1 MEALMI
7 FTGEITKL
15 LLAVLVGGLI
25 GAEREFR
32 HRAAGFRTIIFICL
46 GSTLFTMFSLE
57 LGGEA
62 SPVRIAAH
70 MVTGV
75 GFLCAGVIMEEKE
88 RIVGLTTAA
97 TIWFTAA
104 MGMGIG
110 GGQYAV
116 VAASMVGAMV
126 ILWVFPRFEKWIYN
140 VRERRTY
147 KIVSEINP
155 DKLQDLETIFRE
167 CGLIVKGHKLNKKN
181 GEVICTI
188 DAYGAPEHHERVME
202 KLITKNEVKEFKY

>member
-1 MEALMI
+1 MNPVSEELI
-7 FTGEITKL
+7 KI
-15 LLAVLVGGLI
+15 LLAVLIGGII

-57 LGGEA
+57 LGGDT

-75 GFLCAGVIMEEKE
+75 GFLCAGVIMDEGS
-88 RIVGLTTAA
+88 RVVGLTTAS

-110 GGQYAV
+110 GGQYML
-116 VAASMVGAMV
+116 VAFAIFCALIV
-126 ILWVFPRFEKWIYN
+126 LWIFPRLEEWIYN
-140 VRERRTY
+140 VREGRTCEMVTDIGGY
-147 KIVSEINP
+147 RLDE
-155 DKLQDLETIFRE
+155 LEQTFAQ
-167 CGLIVKGHKLNKKN
+167 CGLQVKKHKQLKSG
-181 GEVICTI
+181 GEMTYVVEAFGSPDC
-188 DAYGAPEHHERVME
+188 HESLME
-202 KLITKNEVKEFKY
+202 ELVANTEVKAFRY

>member
-1 MEALMI
+1 MVLPE
-7 FTGEITKL
+7 EILKL
-15 LLAVLVGGLI
+15 SLAILVGGLI

-57 LGGEA
+57 LGGDT

-75 GFLCAGVIMEEKE
+75 GFLCAGVILEEE
-88 RIVGLTTAA
+88 ARIVGLTTAS

-110 GGQYAV
+110 GGLYTV
-116 VAASMVGAMV
+116 VAIALVGAMV
-126 ILWVFPRFEKWIYN
+126 ILWVFPKFEEWIYS
-140 VRERRTY
+140 VRDRRTY
-147 KIVSEINP
+147 EIVCDIDRDRLKALE
-155 DKLQDLETIFRE
+155 DLFRT
-167 CGLIVKGHKLNKKN
+167 CGLRVQGHNLVKKDDDM
-181 GEVICTI
+181 ICI
-188 DAYGAPEHHERVME
+188 LDADGAPGSHERVME
-202 KLITKNEVKEFKY
+202 KLLAEADVKEFRY

>member
-1 MEALMI
+1 MYLSE
-7 FTGEITKL
+7 EIVKL
-15 LLAVLVGGLI
+15 LLAITVGGLI

-46 GSTLFTMFSLE
+46 GSTLFTMFSLR
-57 LGGEA
+57 LGGET

-75 GFLCAGVIMEEKE
+75 GFLCAGVILEEKA
-88 RIVGLTTAA
+88 RIVGLTTAS

-110 GGQYAV
+110 GGQYLLVTLALV
-116 VAASMVGAMV
+116 GSMI
-126 ILWVFPRFEKWIYN
+126 ILWGFPIIEEWIYN

-147 KIVSEINP
+147 EMVCEIDPNRP
-155 DKLQDLETIFRE
+155 KELEGLFLN
-167 CGLIVKGHKLNKKN
+167 CGLKLKGHKMVKREE
-181 GEVICTI
+181 GMVFTI
-188 DAYGAPEHHERVME
+188 DAYGAPVNHERVME
-202 KLITKNEVKEFKY
+202 KLLIDNDVKEFRF

>member
-1 MEALMI
+1 M
-7 FTGEITKL
+7 FTSEEIIKL
-15 LLAVLVGGLI
+15 LLAIIVGGLI

-57 LGGEA
+57 LGGEV

-75 GFLCAGVIMEEKE
+75 GFLCAGVIMEEKA
-88 RIVGLTTAA
+88 RIVGLTTAS

-110 GGQYAV
+110 GGQY
-116 VAASMVGAMV
+116 MIITMGLIGAMV
-126 ILWVFPRFEKWIYN
+126 ILWVFPKFEKWIYN

-147 KIVSEINP
+147 EMVCEINR
-155 DKLQDLETIFRE
+155 DKLKELEGLFQDS
-167 CGLIVKGHKLNKKN
+167 GLQVKGHKLVKKD
-181 GEVICTI
+181 EEMVCII
-188 DAYGAPEHHERVME
+188 DAYGSPEHHERVIKKLFSE
-202 KLITKNEVKEFKY
+202 KDVKEFRY